1 MTGISLS
8 PSQISRPN
16 ATLTTGR
23 NVREAPVRKLAAND
37 YRDGLAGRRNGILC
51 ILALTLAA
59 TTAWPQELAKDELSR
74 AADRTF
80 SFKTFHGPQS
90 ITQSADEIV
99 GIGEVLGKA
108 IRAGGARGSYFGKY
122 EAIRVFDPSQTRL
135 LGADIIVFNAGA
147 QVNTVDNV
155 QRIVTGYLETAF
167 GFSPA
172 DAARLSVLVTK
183 YNAAHRGDIAY
194 LSQKYSPSVMSYLN
208 AENAGLAL
216 NYAEWPGKTRLL
228 IPLGHA
234 ANGQPSVGG
243 APGQAGEAVTPGQTG
258 EAATTG
264 PASGSERSGS
274 TAGSAG
280 AKGVPASPG
289 AAGGAEFT
297 GGTVGGGTGGG
308 TGTEK
313 GRPGGGS
320 APPASPSAGQP
331 ASSASSESPGVSSRR
346 GIPGAGPKEPGAP
359 GRFLPTTNLRW
370 LLLLLL
376 AAVVILVVL
385 LVRILRA
392 GLSPAWALE
401 VLRSARE
408 GHPLVEMVVV
418 TQNRHIGMRNV
429 HYLPPGA
436 AATVGGSR
444 STFLV
449 YFVPVPRGIAILT
462 YDGNTYT
469 FMPRNHEL
477 FPSLTGPLTDC
488 LGKEIPAKSIQG
500 YPFTIVFRP
509 FVSPLE
515 EINKLMRSIRVPR

>member
-1 MTGISLS
+1 
-8 PSQISRPN
+8 
-16 ATLTTGR
+16 
-23 NVREAPVRKLAAND
+23 VRKLAAND
-37 YRDGLAGRRNGILC
+37 FRDGLAGRRNRILC

-59 TTAWPQELAKDELSR
+59 TTAWPQELAKDELSK
-74 AADRTF
+74 AADRAF
-80 SFKTFHGPQS
+80 SFTSFHGPQS

-167 GFSPA
+167 GFSPV
-172 DAARLSVLVTK
+172 DAARLSALVAK

-194 LSQKYSPSVMSYLN
+194 LSQKYSPSVMSHLN

-243 APGQAGEAVTPGQTG
+243 TPGQAGEAVTPGQTG
-258 EAATTG
+258 EAATTR
-264 PASGSERSGS
+264 PASGSERSGP
-274 TAGSAG
+274 TAGNAG

-289 AAGGAEFT
+289 AAGGAGFP
-297 GGTVGGGTGGG
+297 GGTTGGG

-313 GRPGGGS
+313 SQPEGGS
-320 APPASPSAGQP
+320 VPPASPSSAGQP
-331 ASSASSESPGVSSRR
+331 ASSASSESQGVPSRSA
-346 GIPGAGPKEPGAP
+346 IPGAGPKEPGAP

-385 LVRILRA
+385 VVRILRA

-401 VLRSARE
+401 VLRSAKE

-436 AATVGGSR
+436 AATVGGGH

-462 YDGNTYT
+462 YDGNSYS
-469 FMPRNHEL
+469 FVPRNHEL